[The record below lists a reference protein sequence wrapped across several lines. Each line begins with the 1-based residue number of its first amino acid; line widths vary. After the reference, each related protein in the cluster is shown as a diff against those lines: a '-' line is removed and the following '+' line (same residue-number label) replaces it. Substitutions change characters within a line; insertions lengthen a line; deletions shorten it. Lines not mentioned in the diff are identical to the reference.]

1 MWHEIVEESCLQVAI
16 CRLKQTIRKQY
27 LNILNH
33 NIHNHNL
40 LNLFIAFNNESKT
53 QYNKKFFS
61 TIPWKSDFFFFFLN
75 VLFSL
80 LILIDTMQVLDH
92 VVFSNLLVYLFTFMC
107 DSHTHFE
114 CFPKTIQALLDTSR
128 NFWRSKFSKMWI
140 QGCPWFVKAVNTWTK
155 QF

>member
-1 MWHEIVEESCLQVAI
+1 MRAKH
-16 CRLKQTIRKQY
+16 
-27 LNILNH
+27 
-33 NIHNHNL
+33 
-40 LNLFIAFNNESKT
+40 
-53 QYNKKFFS
+53 S
-61 TIPWKSDFFFFFLN
+61 TIKSFSVLFHERVTFFFLKKN

-128 NFWRSKFSKMWI
+128 NF
-140 QGCPWFVKAVNTWTK
+140 
-155 QF
+155 